1 MDGAREIMGLSLN
14 KLGYSLNDT
23 NPKHLNEAEADL
35 AHLAPQ
41 VKGIVGDEVTM
52 MLEQHEANIAVVWS
66 GTAAPIVQEN
76 PEFDYI
82 VPKEGSN
89 LWFDTMVIPKTAQNK
104 EGAHQFINFLLD
116 PKNSKQNTEWVGY
129 ATPNKAAAKLL
140 LKEIRTDQRFYP
152 SKETQN
158 RLEVYKDLGKDILSD
173 YNEHFLNFKMS
184 LQ

>member
-1 MDGAREIMGLSLN
+1 MGLSLN
-14 KLGYSLNDT
+14 KLGYSLNET
-23 NPKHLNEAEADL
+23 NPKRLDEAEADL

-76 PEFDYI
+76 PEFDYV

-89 LWFDTMVIPKTAQNK
+89 LWFDTMVIPKTAQNQA
-104 EGAHQFINFLLD
+104 GAYQFINFLLD

-129 ATPNKAAAKLL
+129 ATPNEAAKKHLP
-140 LKEIRTDQRFYP
+140 KEIKNDQRFYP
-152 SKETQN
+152 SKETQS
-158 RLEVYKDLGKDILSD
+158 RLEVYKDLGKDILND